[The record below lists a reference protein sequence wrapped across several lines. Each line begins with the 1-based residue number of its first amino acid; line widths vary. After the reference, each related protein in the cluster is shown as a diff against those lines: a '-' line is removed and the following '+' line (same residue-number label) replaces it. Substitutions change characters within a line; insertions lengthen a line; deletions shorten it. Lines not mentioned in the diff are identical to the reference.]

1 MAAES
6 QAMSVAT
13 GTVEWLS
20 LMLAETLDGAF
31 DVRKSREVL
40 QRRNPI
46 AITDCK
52 SLYDHLISPSS
63 PTAVE
68 DRRTSIDITIIK
80 RAFVLARCISDG
92 CLPIE
97 CWLMG

>member
-46 AITDCK
+46 AITDLQVTLW
-52 SLYDHLISPSS
+52 SFDF
-63 PTAVE
+63 TV
-68 DRRTSIDITIIK
+68 
-80 RAFVLARCISDG
+80 
-92 CLPIE
+92 
-97 CWLMG
+97 